1 MGPFF
6 FIVYVAL
13 AIFVILNMLIAII
26 SDAYSVCREKM
37 QKKPKVYLVAE
48 IGEYL
53 KQTLEDVPYLGAWL
67 ERAELEAKRKLQAA
81 KRKGEMQ
88 AAKRKMQA
96 AMVATSNLDDPPS
109 SDEEGEGG
117 GGGVVGVDPGEQGA
131 AGDGSIAAMA
141 RVSTMAMGG
150 TRIKVKRGNKKSDGS
165 GGGGDVRT
173 VTRDLVQGLAQDT
186 DAKLADMQAQIA
198 SLNETMQLV
207 LQAVSQGGAST
218 PPPPVSASDC

>member
-88 AAKRKMQA
+88 AA
-96 AMVATSNLDDPPS
+96 MVATSNLDDPPS

-117 GGGVVGVDPGEQGA
+117 GGGVVGVDTSEQGA

-141 RVSTMAMGG
+141 RVSTMGG

-173 VTRDLVQGLAQDT
+173 VTRELVQGLAQDT